1 MHERYSV
8 WINQFTACPVLRLN
22 IDEYD
27 VHDPASLDAILEQ
40 ISAVILP
47 SRKAQV

>member
-8 WINQFTACPVLRLN
+8 WINRFTACPVLRLN

-27 VHDPASLDAILEQ
+27 VHDSASVDAILEQ
-40 ISAVILP
+40 IAAVIKP
-47 SRKAQV
+47 SKEAQV